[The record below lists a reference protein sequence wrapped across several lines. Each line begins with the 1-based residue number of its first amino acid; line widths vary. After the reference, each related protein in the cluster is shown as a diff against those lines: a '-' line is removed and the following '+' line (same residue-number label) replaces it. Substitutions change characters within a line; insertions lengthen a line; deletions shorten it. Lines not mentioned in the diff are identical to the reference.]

1 MIINKHGMREN
12 NKRSILRH
20 VINYGPISRSKISRD
35 LAINKVTVSS
45 ILEDLLTGKYVV
57 EVGEGQSSKSGGRKP
72 LLIEFNGEFGYFI
85 NLVIRKNYLGIMST
99 FANGQV
105 NRFEESAT
113 SDLTDEQIKDLI
125 IKKIKAFAIAN
136 TVKGLMGI
144 SISLDMKIYQN
155 QPTRPI
161 FSDFDLTSVLIK
173 EFNVPVHL
181 VNIANAA
188 AISQRDFSSNNNIK
202 DIVCVTINESISAGI
217 IIDENLY
224 VGNQG
229 AAGTISNMNFI
240 INDGKNTKIVNPI
253 DYCSQD
259 AILKEVSKQ
268 NGLNNLSIPQVS
280 NLYMKGNK
288 KVIVAI
294 DQFVNSLSLVLNNL
308 IANYSPQI
316 VVLDSTLIQHLP
328 FLLIQ
333 IKNKLPILDKTKT
346 RLTIARESRY
356 APFQGGYSILLR
368 QTFHLGNKRLRL
380 IP

>member
-45 ILEDLLTGKYVV
+45 ILEDLLAGKYVV

-240 INDGKNTKIVNPI
+240 INEGKNTKIVNPV

-259 AILKEVSKQ
+259 AILKKVSKQ